1 MKATVKNGQSL
12 ADFAVEHFG
21 AWTALIDI
29 ALMNAIPM
37 SEIPPSGTELEL
49 PEQHYNV
56 QMEQYC
62 KRQGVSPATE
72 GSTMASANGIF
83 TIQFTQQFT

>member
-1 MKATVKNGQSL
+1 MKTKIKNGQTL

-21 AWTALIDI
+21 TWEALIDI

-72 GSTMASANGIF
+72 DSTMASTNGIF
-83 TIQFTQQFT
+83 TIQFTQQFA